1 MEAPTPET
9 LPPPPSVIGTIK
21 AGFDTIANHLA
32 VILLPLALDLLL
44 WLGPRLSVKSA
55 FLPALDY
62 FRQFAEATKTPA
74 SDLERVVG
82 VYAEALDRFN
92 LLAVLR
98 TFPIGISSL
107 IQGAQPLDTPY
118 GLPRLIQ
125 VTSPEGVV
133 GWIILLTVA
142 GWLGGAVYFR
152 WVASVCAAP
161 GQKVRLST
169 LGQSFTLSILF
180 AILILAVGA
189 PLLFLLFVLFVIS
202 PVLGQ
207 GLFLM
212 LGFMSMWLV
221 VPLFFAGHGIFIYS
235 QDMFSS
241 IFSGLRMARFTLP
254 HSGSFVLLALILGM
268 GLNYLWSVP
277 PSNSWM
283 LLVGIL
289 GHAFITTSLLAAS
302 FIYYREANTW
312 LQIVTERLKTGAVPL
327 QRN

>member
-1 MEAPTPET
+1 
-9 LPPPPSVIGTIK
+9 VIGTIK
-21 AGFDTIANHLA
+21 AGFDTIASHLT

-55 FLPALDY
+55 FLPALEY
-62 FRQFAEATKTPA
+62 FRQFAEAARAPA
-74 SDLERVVG
+74 ADLDRVVG
-82 VYAEALDRFN
+82 AYVEALDRFN
-92 LLAVLR
+92 LLSVLR

-107 IQGAQPLDTPY
+107 LQGAQPANTPF
-118 GLPRLIQ
+118 GSPRLVDI
-125 VTSPEGVV
+125 TSPEGVI
-133 GWIILLTVA
+133 GWAILLTLA

-161 GQKVRLST
+161 GQKARLSS
-169 LGQSFTLSILF
+169 LGQSFTLSVLF
-180 AILILAVGA
+180 AMLILAVGV
-189 PLLFLLFVLFVIS
+189 PLLFLLFGLFAIS
-202 PVLGQ
+202 PALGQ
-207 GLFLM
+207 GLFLV

-254 HSGSFVLLALILGM
+254 NSSSFVFFTLILGV
-268 GLNYLWSVP
+268 GLNYLWSIP
-277 PSNSWM
+277 QPNSWM

-312 LQIVTERLKTGAVPL
+312 LQIVTERLKTGAAPL